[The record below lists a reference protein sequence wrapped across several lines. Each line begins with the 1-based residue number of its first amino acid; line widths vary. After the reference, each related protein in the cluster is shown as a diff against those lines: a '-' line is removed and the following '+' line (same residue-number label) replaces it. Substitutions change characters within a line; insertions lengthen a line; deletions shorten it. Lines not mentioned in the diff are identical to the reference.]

1 MENLI
6 FCSVFRRSRRVFKTL
21 PKCIIEL
28 SSQEKFITDT
38 YNGIKYF
45 PEVCDGH
52 HKIFILTRRSLVN
65 NFIGL
70 KNSVP

>member
-38 YNGIKYF
+38 YNGIKYA
-45 PEVCDGH
+45 PEVSDGH
-52 HKIFILTRRSLVN
+52 HKILILTRRSLVN